1 MVGGNPC
8 PTMYHRN
15 YIQELDVK
23 SPHKLVPLP
32 LALTILTSLAIL
44 ACLGAVALR
53 DYQRVHGS
61 ELAAQAQL
69 EAKEEAFRAAA
80 RRTPTRTILTA
91 SQR

>member
-23 SPHKLVPLP
+23 SPHKIVPLP

-44 ACLGAVALR
+44 ACCGALALR
-53 DYQRVHGS
+53 DFERVHGS
-61 ELAAQAQL
+61 ELAAKAQL
-69 EAKEEAFRAAA
+69 EAKDEAFRAAA
-80 RRTPTRTILTA
+80 RRTPTRTVLSA
-91 SQR
+91 NQR